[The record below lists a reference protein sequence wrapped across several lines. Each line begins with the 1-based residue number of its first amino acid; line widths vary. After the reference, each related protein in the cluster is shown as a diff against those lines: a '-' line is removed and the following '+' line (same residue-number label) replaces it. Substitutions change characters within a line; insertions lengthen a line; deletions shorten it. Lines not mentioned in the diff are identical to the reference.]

1 MRKSP
6 IKLILAFVFGLLIM
20 YAVSGCKKKD
30 EVPPSPPA
38 AVPAQPK
45 VVAKQ
50 NVAVQKPVSSARA
63 GQAPVSFSFN
73 GKKDPFKPLIAP
85 QEAASA
91 KTQLPVKRKIVDALP
106 IQSYEVNSF
115 VVTGIIT
122 GLRENKALL
131 VDPAGKGY
139 VVKTG
144 MLIGDGGGRITKIS
158 ASSLEVTEQY
168 QDSKKR
174 MRNRKIV
181 LPLAKKSKET
191 SR

>member
-6 IKLILAFVFGLLIM
+6 SKLILAFVLGLLII
-20 YAVSGCKKKD
+20 YAASGCKKTD
-30 EVPPSPPA
+30 EVPSSPPA
-38 AVPAQPK
+38 PAPAQPK
-45 VVAKQ
+45 VAPKQ
-50 NVAVQKPVSSARA
+50 NAAVQKPVSSARA
-63 GQAPVSFSFN
+63 GQAPVPFSFA

-85 QEAASA
+85 QEATAA
-91 KTQLPVKRKIVDALP
+91 KTPLPVKRKIVDALP
-106 IQSYEVNSF
+106 IQSYEVSRF

-131 VDPAGKGY
+131 IDPAGKGY

-144 MLIGDGGGRITKIS
+144 MLIGDNGGRITKIT
-158 ASSLEVTEQY
+158 ASSLEVTESY
-168 QDSKKR
+168 EDGKKR
-174 MRNRKIV
+174 IKNRKIV